1 MGYEVTLRVDF
12 DAGHRLQKHKGKCRN
27 VHGHRYVF
35 EVTVGAE
42 TLTEEGFVMDFG
54 DLKSTL
60 KELVEKLDHAFL
72 YEKGDPI
79 GQFIKGQGLKV
90 VELDFA
96 PTAENLAKYVYD
108 FLKGVLSNH
117 PLKVIKVVCHETP
130 TSSAAYSE
138 SSDWVRK

>member
-1 MGYEVTLRVDF
+1 MGYEVTLRVDL

-27 VHGHRYVF
+27 VHGHHYVF

-60 KELVEKLDHAFL
+60 KELMEKLDHAFL

-108 FLKGVLSNH
+108 FLRGALTTH
-117 PLKVIKVVCHETP
+117 PLKIIRVVCYETP
-130 TSSAAYSE
+130 TASATYSE
-138 SSDWVRK
+138 SRD